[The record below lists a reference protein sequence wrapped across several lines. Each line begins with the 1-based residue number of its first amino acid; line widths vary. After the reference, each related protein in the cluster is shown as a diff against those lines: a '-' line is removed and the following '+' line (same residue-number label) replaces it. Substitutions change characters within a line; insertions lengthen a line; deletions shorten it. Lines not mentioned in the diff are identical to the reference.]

1 MICVKYT
8 HNTYHAHSSIYC
20 DICVLFIDKEIYK
33 RSKAMKVNVKEVDI
47 FKKMGN
53 DDGDREGRLQQMTHQ
68 ANLILQKANDEK
80 RDYLV
85 RALTKSVETNTK
97 IRG

>member
-1 MICVKYT
+1 
-8 HNTYHAHSSIYC
+8 
-20 DICVLFIDKEIYK
+20 
-33 RSKAMKVNVKEVDI
+33 MKVNVKEVDI

-97 IRG
+97 IRGSFLFYSDGRCLYNGCSNGK

>member
-1 MICVKYT
+1 
-8 HNTYHAHSSIYC
+8 
-20 DICVLFIDKEIYK
+20 
-33 RSKAMKVNVKEVDI
+33 MKVNVKEVDI

-53 DDGDREGRLQQMTHQ
+53 DDGDREGRSQQMTHQ
-68 ANLILQKANDEK
+68 ANLSKANDEK

-97 IRG
+97 IRVTDFP